1 MLVHTLEAQ
10 PERPMFQCP
19 LTKPAALQQLLF
31 HSKQPPSAGLKHRIP
46 GSSHWLARL
55 DAWWWV
61 KNVPRFLSNR
71 RLTKSTLLLIP
82 LFGTHYMFFNFL
94 PDYFNVNLRLCIEL
108 CMGSFQVCAC
118 TGGGNKNIGS
128 HTYSCPEC
136 LSDYYIIRSVSYDLY
151 VHLSWEHS
159 ANADIQHVPQF
170 KTWFSGNEDMRN
182 LTKAK

>member
-1 MLVHTLEAQ
+1 MTV
-10 PERPMFQCP
+10 
-19 LTKPAALQQLLF
+19 
-31 HSKQPPSAGLKHRIP
+31 G
-46 GSSHWLARL
+46 
-55 DAWWWV
+55 

-136 LSDYYIIRSVSYDLY
+136 LSDYYIIRSVSYNL
-151 VHLSWEHS
+151 HLESIVLMQIYNTCLSLKPDFLE
-159 ANADIQHVPQF
+159 N
-170 KTWFSGNEDMRN
+170 KTWDIWQKRSRSSEQFEASISILDMRHK
-182 LTKAK
+182 LVWDQGSSDWEPCFIVFCFLFF